1 MNFVPRDRRAPL
13 DRKEL
18 YGEFSSDMIRGTD
31 YFARTVDCAAYLHI
45 TGCFPSH
52 LRPKR
57 TAILRQISESYPH
70 PTSADGRSG
79 EFKLKNEAIRDM
91 QIEGHPMVKAVRAKV
106 SQGFKIQQS
115 LGHNTRRGHSKIFM
129 YKINPETQ
137 GVVNQI
143 TVVLAGAV
151 KNRWD

>member
-1 MNFVPRDRRAPL
+1 MNFVPRDRKRPV

-18 YGEFSSDMIRGTD
+18 YGDFSSDMIRGSD

-52 LRPKR
+52 LRAKR
-57 TAILRQISESYPH
+57 TAILRQISERYPH
-70 PTSADGRSG
+70 PTSADGRGG
-79 EFKLKNEAIRDM
+79 EIRLKKEAVRGM
-91 QIEGHPMVKAVRAKV
+91 QIESHPMVKTVRAKV

-129 YKINPETQ
+129 YQIDPETQ
-137 GVVNQI
+137 SVVNQI
-143 TVVLAGAV
+143 TVVLSGAV